1 MQELQRELPP
11 LTRPQKKKLTEGL
24 AESDFWLRA
33 EIDVMSRWHAGNDD
47 WAELKIELKV
57 IKALS
62 MKVDNLEVDNGGQ

>member
-1 MQELQRELPP
+1 
-11 LTRPQKKKLTEGL
+11 
-24 AESDFWLRA
+24 
-33 EIDVMSRWHAGNDD
+33 MSRWHAGNDD